1 MFSTNKCLVRAC
13 HHIAVSTFN
22 EAGEIAEEKNY
33 CIDHSPNPEK
43 VHQDVIKYINTHEKI
58 VGLCANGLTFADMD
72 FSGKRFY
79 GCNFQRC
86 TFTNVHSKGLRSRMS
101 IFDFAVFTDCN
112 IIESNIHFTSFAG
125 CTFSRTLFTA
135 SELLQ
140 NNYNGINAV
149 QSSFDDS
156 DLYNSRFINSTLV
169 NISFRN
175 CNIKK
180 VLFHGV
186 KQENV
191 SFKMSNTREAVF
203 DSGGSELSKDIA
215 NSSGKSDIGDVL

>member
-1 MFSTNKCLVRAC
+1 MFSLNKCLARAC
-13 HHIAVSTFN
+13 NNIAVSTIN
-22 EAGEIAEEKNY
+22 EKGEITEDKNY
-33 CIDHSPNPEK
+33 CIDHSPNPGK
-43 VHQDVIKYINTHEKI
+43 LHQDIINYINTHDKI
-58 VGLCANGLTFADMD
+58 VGLCANGLTFSNMD
-72 FSGKRFY
+72 FSGKKFY
-79 GCNFQRC
+79 GCYFRRC
-86 TFTNVHSKGLRSRMS
+86 TFTNVHSKGIRSRMS
-101 IFDFAVFTDCN
+101 VFDFAVFTDCN

-175 CNIKK
+175 CNLKK
-180 VLFHGV
+180 VLFHGI

-191 SFKMSNTREAVF
+191 SFKMSNTREAAF
-203 DSGGSELSKDIA
+203 DQNGSELTKDIA
-215 NSSGKSDIGDVL
+215 NFSGQSEIGDVL

>member
-1 MFSTNKCLVRAC
+1 MFLMNKCLVRAC
-13 HHIAVSTFN
+13 HHIAVSTFD
-22 EAGEIAEEKNY
+22 EHGEITEEKNY
-33 CIDHSPNPEK
+33 CIDHSPNPGK
-43 VHQDVIKYINTHEKI
+43 VHQDVINYINSHEKI
-58 VGLCANGLTFADMD
+58 VGLCANGLTFANMD

-86 TFTNVHSKGLRSRMS
+86 TFSNVHSKGLRSRMS

-175 CNIKK
+175 CNLKK
-180 VLFHGV
+180 VLFLGI

-191 SFKMSNTREAVF
+191 SFKMSNTREAAF
-203 DSGGSELSKDIA
+203 DLDGSELSKDIA
-215 NSSGKSDIGDVL
+215 NSSGKSNIGDVL